1 MNKDFYVLAGALALG
16 AGCMAQIAS
25 SQIGPSA
32 KQAPKK
38 AGTSTTLTRQ
48 HRSNPAL
55 SPAASTEE
63 LDQIKQT
70 IADQRKEE
78 QQRFDLL
85 KQQNQQLSEQLKATQ
100 DNLTVAE
107 QKIGRLA
114 TEEDPQIT
122 KLESAVAAIKS
133 TQVATTGYIEHEKKL
148 QPEREHP
155 TALRY
160 KGITITPGG
169 FLAAEALYR
178 THAENADIGT
188 SWNSIPYDTQTMAHL
203 GEFRMTARQSRLTL
217 RTDGAVGA
225 TKLTGYYELDFLGTG
240 YGASETQTSGW
251 SDRVRQL
258 WGRAQLPSGWTFTGG
273 QMWSLM
279 TTNRIG
285 AENLAE
291 FLVPMVDGTQLLGND
306 YARQNAIRLSKSFD
320 NYKIT
325 AAFSAENSAT
335 VGVTPSN
342 VPSSV
347 SSIISGLSTTG
358 TSALSNTTYS
368 TNVAPD
374 LIAKVA
380 FDPTFGHFE
389 IRAIGRTFRDR
400 LNSTAAVAA
409 TPTTPAIPATPGQND
424 TVLDGGLG
432 GAAIVPVFTKK
443 VSYVVEGNWGAI
455 GRYGATST
463 DVVVKPNGQLSP
475 EKSIHGLTGFET
487 HPTSR
492 LDSYVFASDEY
503 LPRNHGYGLRTINTS
518 ACNVEA
524 TVATYSCAANV
535 RNLAAAT
542 VGFWYRIYK
551 GNAGMVQYGGDWAYM
566 TKNTWSGVGRA
577 PKGVENVF
585 ETSLRYYLP

>member
-1 MNKDFYVLAGALALG
+1 MNKHFYLVAGALALG
-16 AGCMAQIAS
+16 AGCIAQVAS

-32 KQAPKK
+32 HQAPKK
-38 AGTSTTLTRQ
+38 AGTSIPLPQ
-48 HRSNPAL
+48 PKSAPAL
-55 SPAASTEE
+55 TPAASTVE

-70 IADQRKEE
+70 IADQRKED
-78 QQRFDLL
+78 QQRFDALQL
-85 KQQNQQLSEQLKATQ
+85 QNQQLGQELKAAE
-100 DNLTVAE
+100 DKLLSAE
-107 QKIGRLA
+107 QRINSLS
-114 TEEDPQIT
+114 TQQDPQIVS
-122 KLESAVAAIKS
+122 LQSAVAAIKS
-133 TQVATTGYIEHEKKL
+133 AQVASAGYIEQEKKL

-155 TALRY
+155 TALHY

-188 SWNSIPYDTQTMAHL
+188 SWNSIPYDAQSMARL

-240 YGASETQTSGW
+240 YGASETQTNGW

-273 QMWSLM
+273 QMWSLF
-279 TTNRIG
+279 TTNRTG
-285 AENLAE
+285 ADNLAE
-291 FLVPMVDGTQLLGND
+291 FLVPMVDGSQLLGND
-306 YARQNAIRLSKSFD
+306 YARQNAIRVSKSFD
-320 NYKIT
+320 NHKIT

-342 VPSSV
+342 VPTSV
-347 SSIISGLSTTG
+347 SSIISGLATTG
-358 TSALSNTTYS
+358 VSALSNTTYS

-374 LIAKVA
+374 LIAKIA
-380 FDPTFGHFE
+380 FDPRFGHFE

-400 LNSTAAVAA
+400 LDATPAVAA
-409 TPTTPAIPATPGQND
+409 TKTAAAIPATLGQNN
-424 TVLDGGLG
+424 TVLDGGIG

-443 VSYVVEGNWGAI
+443 VSYAIEGNWGAI

-475 EKSIHGLTGFET
+475 EKSIHGLTGIEA

-492 LDSYVFASDEY
+492 LDLYAFASDEY
-503 LPRNHGYGLRTINTS
+503 LPRNHGFGLNTINTT

-524 TVATYSCAANV
+524 TVATYSCPANV
-535 RNLAAAT
+535 KSLAAAAG
-542 VGFWYRIYK
+542 GFWYRIYK
-551 GNAGMVQYGGDWAYM
+551 GNAGTLQYGSDGAYIEK
-566 TKNTWSGVGRA
+566 TTWSGVGVA
-577 PKGVENVF
+577 PRGIEMVV
-585 ETSLRYYLP
+585 ETSFRYILP